1 MKRGTIFFRNGNYI
15 NVPADT
21 IIRKDNEVIMLVNKC
36 EIVAITTLNFVDAV
50 YISEEEREEK

>member
-1 MKRGTIFFRNGNYI
+1 MKRGIIYFKNGNYI

-36 EIVAITTLNFVDAV
+36 EVVAITNLHVVDTV
-50 YISEEEREEK
+50 YIMEEAAE